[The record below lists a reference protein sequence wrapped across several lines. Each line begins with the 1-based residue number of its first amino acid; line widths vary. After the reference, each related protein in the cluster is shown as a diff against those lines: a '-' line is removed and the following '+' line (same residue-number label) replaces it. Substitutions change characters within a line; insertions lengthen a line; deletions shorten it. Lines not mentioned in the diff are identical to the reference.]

1 METIMIMARALENA
15 SKNMCI
21 DSLDIQYSTISDE
34 YTGYVF
40 LTRVERG
47 EWQRDIQSKYMIK
60 TDGTVSKLQEKNND

>member
-1 METIMIMARALENA
+1 METIMIMARTLENA